1 MKSVFFNKT
10 YQSSN
15 SWKNIPWGEY
25 YCTALNKELQLW
37 WPKIFG
43 FHLLKIGQFSLDIDT
58 QSSFINHKF
67 SMHMVGKNAQ
77 LLGNPNEM
85 PFKNKSID
93 VCLLIQE
100 LAYSN
105 RPYSLLRETDRI
117 LVDDGWLI
125 ISNFNFMSLLGI
137 INSIPFFRK
146 SQLYRYNSRI
156 FSLSILLDWLTFLNY
171 EIFFQESF
179 QILPWRSPYHFIN
192 KTFKFAGCITLIIA
206 RKRTLPLTP
215 RSIKF
220 IKNCIKIGNNTL
232 GFIETWCKFS
242 IFLFKITFIFF
253 CW

>member
-1 MKSVFFNKT
+1 MKSVLFNKT
-10 YQSSN
+10 YQSFN
-15 SWKNIPWGEY
+15 AWKNIPWGEH
-25 YCTALNKELQLW
+25 YCTALNKQLQLW

-58 QSSFINHKF
+58 RSSLINHQF
-67 SMHMVGKNAQ
+67 SMNMVGKNFQ

-125 ISNFNFMSLLGI
+125 ISNLNPMSLLGI
-137 INSIPFFRK
+137 KNTIPFFRK
-146 SQLYRYNSRI
+146 SQLYRCDSPM
-156 FSLSILLDWLTFLNY
+156 FSLYILLDWLTLLNY
-171 EIFFQESF
+171 EILLQETF
-179 QILPWRSPYHFIN
+179 QIIPWRSPYHFIN
-192 KTFKFAGCITLIIA
+192 KKFKFAGCIALVIA

-215 RSIKF
+215 KPIKF
-220 IKNCIKIGNNTL
+220 IKNRIKISNIL
-232 GFIETWCKFS
+232 GVVKNCYKFYN
-242 IFLFKITFIFF
+242 IFF
-253 CW
+253 I

>member
-1 MKSVFFNKT
+1 MKSVLFKKIDKSF
-10 YQSSN
+10 N

-58 QSSFINHKF
+58 QSSFINHQF
-67 SMHMVGKNAQ
+67 SMNTVGENSQ
-77 LLGNPNEM
+77 LLGNPDEM

-105 RPYSLLRETDRI
+105 RPYSLLREMDRI

-125 ISNFNFMSLLGI
+125 ISNFNSMSLLGI
-137 INSIPFFRK
+137 IKFISFFLK
-146 SQLYRYNSRI
+146 SQLYGYSRHI
-156 FSLSILLDWLTFLNY
+156 FPLSILLNWLNFLNY
-171 EIFFQESF
+171 EIFFKESF
-179 QILPWRSPYHFIN
+179 QILPWISPHHFIN
-192 KTFKFAGCITLIIA
+192 KKFKFAGCIMLIIA

-215 RSIKF
+215 RPIKF
-220 IKNCIKIGNNTL
+220 VKNCIKIDNNTL
-232 GFIETWCKFS
+232 GIIETWCKF
-242 IFLFKITFIFF
+242 
-253 CW
+253 